1 MDKKDFLKVS
11 DYSKTD
17 IEEVFET
24 AKEIKAKTK
33 KGVEY
38 YPLKG
43 KTLGMIFNKPS
54 TRTRVSF
61 EVGMYQLGGYPLFL
75 SSAELQLN
83 RGESIGDTA
92 QVLSRF
98 LDGIMIRTFSHK
110 DVEELAA
117 KATIPVINGLTD
129 DHHPCQIL
137 ADIFTLLEKR
147 SSLKGLTI
155 TWVGDG
161 NNVLRSWMEACPIL
175 GMNLRMAVP
184 KGYEIAPDILKA
196 AQNEAKKAGT
206 EMVLTNN
213 AMEAV
218 KNTDVIYGDVWTS
231 MGQEAENAKRLKD
244 FADFQINSKLLAN
257 ASKDVL
263 FMHCLPAHR
272 GEDVTDEVIDGP
284 HSIVFDEAENRMH
297 LQKGILALHLTR
309 SVIGGSFV

>member
-11 DYSKTD
+11 DYSKSNM
-17 IEEVFET
+17 EEVFKT
-24 AKEIKAKTK
+24 AKEIKDKFK
-33 KGVEY
+33 KGIEY
-38 YPLKG
+38 HPLKG

-75 SSAELQLN
+75 SSAELQLK

-92 QVLSRF
+92 EVLSRF
-98 LDGIMIRTFSHK
+98 LDGIMIRTHSHS

-117 KATIPVINGLTD
+117 KASIPVINGLTD

-147 SSLKGLTI
+147 GSVKGLKI

-175 GMNLRMAVP
+175 GMDLRMAVP
-184 KGYEIAPDILKA
+184 KGYEPKPEVLDSARREA
-196 AQNEAKKAGT
+196 EEAKT
-206 EMVLTNN
+206 QMFLTNDPT
-213 AMEAV
+213 EAA
-218 KNTDVIYGDVWTS
+218 KDTDVIYGDVWTS
-231 MGQEAENAKRLKD
+231 MGQEAENARRLKD
-244 FADFQINSKLLAN
+244 FADFQINSKLLSN
-257 ASKDVL
+257 ADKDVL

-297 LQKGILALHLTR
+297 LQKGILALHL
-309 SVIGGSFV
+309 SKNWKK